1 METLT
6 TWVLRAPLCSRES
19 RDAFLKTLY
28 LNQRAWRVRVAQA
41 AIWLGAGL
49 CLWLVIFTA
58 PNPTDGPADR
68 IVAAVAAVFMLC
80 AVLAFE
86 VYLRLYVLRIE
97 HEENVLLVTTLATI
111 HHRCVRLDASTTSL
125 GETRRERAPAFAAPG
140 YDNSWRG
147 LQAKGQIFPFIVD
160 STKPTRIDH

>member
-1 METLT
+1 MKI
-6 TWVLRAPLCSRES
+6 VYVNS
-19 RDAFLKTLY
+19 
-28 LNQRAWRVRVAQA
+28 RAWRVRVAQA

-49 CLWLVIFTA
+49 CLWLVFYTA
-58 PNPTDGPADR
+58 PNPADGPADR
-68 IVAAVAAVFMLC
+68 YVAAVAAILVVC
-80 AVLAFE
+80 AALAFE

-97 HEENVLLVTTLATI
+97 REANVLLVTTLATF

-125 GETRRERAPAFAAPG
+125 GETRRARAPAFAAPG

-160 STKPTRIDH
+160 TTQPTRIDR